1 MPRPTLIEALGPIIA
16 QYSREQ
22 LPVFAAA
29 AERLAAERYRHW
41 AKLVASESARA
52 ALIACAEREEEI
64 ARRVSALHE
73 GSAAL
78 QAQMAADHPDLRE
91 RYWTIFEGLELA
103 EQFAAQ
109 AAAERTGA
117 DTWRAFAA
125 ENTGTAAKPEYLA
138 CAKLEERSA
147 DTLDRLIT
155 QGVNT

>member
-41 AKLVASESARA
+41 ARLVAGDSARA
-52 ALIACAEREEEI
+52 ALIDCAEREEEI

-78 QAQMAADHPDLRE
+78 QEQIAADHPDLRE

-117 DTWRAFAA
+117 ETWRAFAA
-125 ENTGTAAKPEYLA
+125 ECADTAAEPEYLA
-138 CAKLEERSA
+138 CATLEEQSA
-147 DTLDRLIT
+147 ATLDRLIT
-155 QGVNT
+155 QGADS

>member
-22 LPVFAAA
+22 LPVFAA
-29 AERLAAERYRHW
+29 
-41 AKLVASESARA
+41 
-52 ALIACAEREEEI
+52 
-64 ARRVSALHE
+64 
-73 GSAAL
+73 
-78 QAQMAADHPDLRE
+78 AADHPDLRE

-125 ENTGTAAKPEYLA
+125 ESTGTDAEPEYLA

>member
-29 AERLAAERYRHW
+29 AERL
-41 AKLVASESARA
+41 
-52 ALIACAEREEEI
+52 
-64 ARRVSALHE
+64 
-73 GSAAL
+73 
-78 QAQMAADHPDLRE
+78 AADHPDLRE

-117 DTWRAFAA
+117 DTWRVFAA
-125 ENTGTAAKPEYLA
+125 ESTGTAAEPEYLA